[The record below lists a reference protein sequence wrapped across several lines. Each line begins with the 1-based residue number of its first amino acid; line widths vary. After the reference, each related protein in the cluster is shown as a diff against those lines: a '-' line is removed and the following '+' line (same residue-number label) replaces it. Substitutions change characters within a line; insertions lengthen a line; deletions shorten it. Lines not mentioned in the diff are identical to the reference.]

1 MSLVLF
7 EKKES
12 IGKITLNNPD
22 QLNAMTEEM
31 GNELAALVIQ
41 INQDPEIRV
50 VLITGAGKAFS
61 AGGNLQFI
69 LDRTKKT
76 PEQNKK
82 EMIEFY
88 SKFLSLKKIEVPT
101 LAVINGPAIGAGF
114 CIALACDL
122 RLASKEAKMGVNFSK
137 IGLSSG
143 MGALFSLTQL
153 GGSAIAA
160 ELLFTGK
167 TITADEAF
175 HMKLVNQVIE
185 SSDLEKTAQAL
196 AKHISANAPIALKIM
211 KQGLQKAATA
221 TLEEVFDY
229 ESGGQAITFQTEDLK
244 EGIQAIQ
251 EKRIAKFSGK

>member
-1 MSLVLF
+1 MSLVVF
-7 EKKES
+7 EKNNS
-12 IGKITLNNPD
+12 IGKIVLNNPD
-22 QLNAMTEEM
+22 QLNAMTEKM
-31 GNELAALVIQ
+31 GDELSSLVSQ
-41 INQDPEIRV
+41 INLDAEIRV
-50 VLITGAGKAFS
+50 IIVTGAGKAFS

-76 PEQNKK
+76 PEQNKQ
-82 EMIEFY
+82 EMIAFY
-88 SKFLSLKKIEVPT
+88 SKFLSLRKIEVPT
-101 LAVINGPAIGAGF
+101 IAVINGHAIGAGF

-167 TITADEAF
+167 TITAEEAF
-175 HMKLVNQVIE
+175 QMKLVNQVEE
-185 SSDLEKTAQAL
+185 SSHLEEAAESL
-196 AKHISANAPIALKIM
+196 AKTISANAPVALKIM
-211 KQGLQKAATA
+211 KKGLQKAATA

-244 EGIQAIQ
+244 EGIQSIQ
-251 EKRIAKFSGK
+251 EKRIPKFMGK